1 MHNINEHTVKA
12 NGIDINYDYF
22 GDPAHPAIV
31 LIMGLAT
38 QKIFW
43 DSEFCQQLA
52 DHGFWVIR
60 FDNRDIGKS
69 TWMKEAKPS
78 SIWSFMLNIL
88 LHKKIKSAYQ
98 LTDMAADTL
107 SLMDALDIKKA
118 HVIGASMGGMI
129 AQLLAIQAPQ
139 RILSL
144 TSIMSTTG
152 DRSLPRASNSTLLK
166 LLAAPA
172 KNAQDYV
179 AQGIKIWQ
187 LLHAAHYPFET
198 AKITQLL
205 QQSWQRG
212 FNAAGVSRQLS
223 AILASADRTAQLAS
237 LNLPALV
244 IHGEQDPLLPLACGL
259 ATANAIPQARLKVY
273 AGMGHTIPRECLQEV
288 VSDIVTLCQS
298 VEVSPVDNTP

>member
-1 MHNINEHTVKA
+1 MHNVNEYTVKA
-12 NGIDINYDYF
+12 NGIHINYDYF
-22 GDPAHPAIV
+22 GDPGHPAIL

-69 TWMKEAKPS
+69 TWMKEAKQNS
-78 SIWSFMLNIL
+78 LWSFMLNIL

-98 LTDMAADTL
+98 LADMVADTL
-107 SLMDALDIKKA
+107 GLLDTLNINKA
-118 HVIGASMGGMI
+118 HVVGASMGGMI
-129 AQLLAIQAPQ
+129 AQLLAIQAPE

-152 DRSLPRASNSTLLK
+152 DRSLPRATNSTLLK

-187 LLHAAHYPFET
+187 LLHAAYYPFDR
-198 AKITQLL
+198 AKVTQLL

-223 AILASADRTAQLAS
+223 AILASADRTAQLAR

-244 IHGEQDPLLPLACGL
+244 IHGEEDPLLPLACGL
-259 ATANAIPQARLKVY
+259 ATAKAIPRARLKVY
-273 AGMGHTIPRECLQEV
+273 AGMGHTIPRECVQEV
-288 VSDIVTLCQS
+288 VSDIITLCQS
-298 VEVSPVDNTP
+298 VDTSAVNNTP